1 MIIDS
6 LKLYSY
12 KLPLKKELLLHDH
25 KISYRE
31 GFILEIISDTG
42 IKVISEIAPLP
53 FFSQESSADVLK
65 EVVSFKN
72 KFVRKAIPSDLIQQL
87 SIFAPSVRFGIESA
101 FLQLTAQSKDLT
113 LVDLLNPNARQIVS
127 VNALLTGN
135 QTEIVERAA
144 QCYEEGYKAFKI
156 KVGRSNSEDEIA
168 VVHEVREIVGDESLI
183 RLDANRAFDI
193 KTAIDFY
200 EQLKS
205 VNIDYIEEPFK
216 SFELVQQYFDDH
228 HNKMPIALD
237 ESLAEIR
244 PEMLN
249 NLFALKAVVLKPM
262 LLGYTNSMMF
272 AKKAF
277 ALGIQPVISSSFET
291 SVGTYILASMGA
303 IIDSAIPIG
312 LDTLSWF
319 QDDLVRNPLSVRTG
333 KIDLTKPVDINLQ
346 IDFSKLTEV
355 VLDNK

>member
-6 LKLYSY
+6 LQLYSY
-12 KLPLKKELLLHDH
+12 KLPLKKELVLHGH
-25 KISYRE
+25 KISHRE
-31 GFILEIISDTG
+31 GFILEIVSDNG

-53 FFSQESSADVLK
+53 FFSQESPADVLK
-65 EVVSFKN
+65 EVVLFKN

-87 SIFAPSVRFGIESA
+87 SIYAPSVRFGIESA

-113 LVDLLNPNARQIVS
+113 LVDLLNPNAKQIVS

-135 QTEIVERAA
+135 QTEIVKRAA
-144 QCYEEGYKAFKI
+144 QRYEEGFRAFKVKI
-156 KVGRSNSEDEIA
+156 GRSNLHDEISA
-168 VVHEVREIVGDESLI
+168 IHKVREIVGDESLI

-193 KTAIDFY
+193 TTALDFY

-228 HNKMPIALD
+228 HDKMPIALD
-237 ESLAEIR
+237 ESLVEIH

-249 NLFALKAVVLKPM
+249 NLFALKAIVLKPT

-291 SVGTYILASMGA
+291 SIGTYILASMGA
-303 IIDSAIPIG
+303 IIDSMIPIG
-312 LDTLSWF
+312 VDTLSWF
-319 QDDLVRNPLSVRTG
+319 EDDLIPNPITITKG
-333 KIDLTKPVDINLQ
+333 KIDLSKPIDIISQL
-346 IDFSKLTEV
+346 DFSKLTEV